1 MINRRRRRCMM
12 DAIWSTTPEFRDVG
26 GSRQLQYGHHVTA
39 AVITRSK
46 IKYYHVT
53 NERTSSPTID
63 LDGLSNGKAAS
74 ILSLFAASPRHVPSD
89 KDKIHSV
96 HAHSSCRTAR
106 KLCANERAAHAG
118 LRASNL
124 CVLSAPLPR
133 NSYIR
138 PKSGVQ
144 RKGPE
149 VRNYPSDRL
158 AVAAPSALLPAK
170 RSGATCVWSSLFF
183 KLPKP
188 GGKIKTQKKPKEF
201 STRTAGFCGERQDKQ
216 TRTKASRSHGERD
229 LSVEKCF
236 AGW

>member
-1 MINRRRRRCMM
+1 M

-124 CVLSAPLPR
+124 CVLSAPLPT
-133 NSYIR
+133 SDA
-138 PKSGVQ
+138 SGVQ

-149 VRNYPSDRL
+149 ARNYYPSDRP
-158 AVAAPSALLPAK
+158 AGAAPRLSSQPNGLWSDSRLEQPFLQTPQTRREDQRRRRS
-170 RSGATCVWSSLFF
+170 RSGATCVWSSSFF
-183 KLPKP
+183 KVPKP
-188 GGKIKTQKKPKEF
+188 GGKIKSARIGRDVQRK
-201 STRTAGFCGERQDKQ
+201 GKQ
-216 TRTKASRSHGERD
+216 
-229 LSVEKCF
+229 
-236 AGW
+236 